1 MKVESSWVRFPIARK
16 NLLRIFWQ
24 LVSSFK
30 FTIMY
35 KYHCEN
41 IEEIEGAIRLVELDL
56 RRYISIQQEKHSYK
70 YTKLLSYLITCWTE
84 VRILKLA
91 YEKNGFSQYE
101 RDIIISAGT
110 LNDKW
115 ITALDIA
122 ICKAYG
128 INKNLD
134 IATQL
139 QFTARVRYNEL
150 KNLIS
155 SDLLPS
161 IEIRN
166 RIAHGQWKI
175 AFTNNLRNTSSP
187 LTGQL
192 RLENIVL
199 LQLKKKLLIGLS
211 SLIHDLAVS
220 PLTFERDFDK
230 NYKLIEQNKRNLH
243 KRDFCLYKQ
252 KMIDKYQRGIV
263 KRNEA
268 TS

>member
-1 MKVESSWVRFPIARK
+1 M
-16 NLLRIFWQ
+16 
-24 LVSSFK
+24 
-30 FTIMY
+30 
-35 KYHCEN
+35 
-41 IEEIEGAIRLVELDL
+41 
-56 RRYISIQQEKHSYK
+56 
-70 YTKLLSYLITCWTE
+70 
-84 VRILKLA
+84 
-91 YEKNGFSQYE
+91 
-101 RDIIISAGT
+101 
-110 LNDKW
+110 
-115 ITALDIA
+115 
-122 ICKAYG
+122 
-128 INKNLD
+128 
-134 IATQL
+134 